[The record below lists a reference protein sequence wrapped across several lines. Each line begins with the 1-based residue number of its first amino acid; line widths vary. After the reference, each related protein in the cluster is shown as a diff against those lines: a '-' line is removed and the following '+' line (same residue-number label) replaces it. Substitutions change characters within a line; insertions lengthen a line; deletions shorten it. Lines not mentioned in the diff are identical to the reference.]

1 MPDPN
6 KHDQPAEGGEE
17 TVKRALKK
25 QSERQSSQKK
35 SGPSKQRPNKDEPKQ
50 R

>member
-17 TVKRALKK
+17 TVERSLKK
-25 QSERQSSQKK
+25 QSERQ
-35 SGPSKQRPNKDEPKQ
+35 
-50 R
+50 